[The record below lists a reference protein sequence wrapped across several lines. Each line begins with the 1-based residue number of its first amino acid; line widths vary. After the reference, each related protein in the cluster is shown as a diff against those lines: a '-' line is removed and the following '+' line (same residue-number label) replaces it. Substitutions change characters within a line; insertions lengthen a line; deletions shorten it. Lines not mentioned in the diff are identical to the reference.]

1 MLRKVLVAVSVVI
14 VFLVAFVATRPSHF
28 LIERSATLPAPPAVV
43 YARLADFGKWS
54 AWSPWERMDPAMK
67 RTISGEPASVGHAY
81 GWVGNDEVGEGR
93 MTIVSL
99 TPPARVEIRLEF
111 LKPMKATNATVFT
124 VEPEGTGSRVTWT
137 MTGTNGFVAKAFGL
151 VMDVDAMV
159 GRDFEQGLRNLAD
172 VLKADASHAVR

>member
-1 MLRKVLVAVSVVI
+1 MLRKVLVGVALVVG
-14 VFLVAFVATRPSHF
+14 FLVAFIATRPSHF
-28 LIERSATLPAPPAVV
+28 VIERSATLPAPPAVV
-43 YARLADFGKWS
+43 FARLADFGKWS

-67 RTISGEPASVGHAY
+67 RTFSGEPASVGHAY

-124 VEPEGTGSRVTWT
+124 VEPEGTGSRVTWA
-137 MTGTNGFVAKAFGL
+137 MSGTQGFVMKAIGL
-151 VMDVDAMV
+151 VMNMDKVV
-159 GRDFEQGLRNLAD
+159 GKDFEQGLSNLAD
-172 VLKADASHAVR
+172 VLKADASHAAR